1 MSIWNKVLVG
11 LILVA
16 SLAFFYMALRA
27 LRTQAN
33 WRGKAEQHEKRIK
46 EKKEDNRQLVEG
58 EGEGKEYKP
67 GIERLRLD
75 LQQMLVGRGRV
86 WRDCKP
92 QPGPQTIKTG
102 QVAVSCDVHGIGEK
116 TVLYLF
122 EETNP
127 DQRGSYLGK
136 FKVTTFNALDQ
147 NRNGSLEPGELP
159 PPLQPLLATADADK
173 NGTLNFAEFDAAKP
187 DYTGPEFLEPSMKMS
202 TAELQRLAASAGKA
216 TWTMYEV
223 MPADSH
229 QAFAHLNQDELK
241 KFLPAETVEEYLND
255 GKLLTTEEVE
265 KMGLRGKVVAV
276 DENGRVMYVDQDGR
290 VLFASVVDENARL
303 VYVDQKGEFAYAVD
317 VQEKKDA
324 EGEVVYEPVYLDKN
338 GQPVPGTTVV
348 EKEVEDGKGKYVRWL
363 RDYDVLLKDCHLQ
376 RSILLDLNEAAEQD
390 LAYVV
395 TALSE
400 ATQQQ
405 KYRERERDLLTA
417 EKKTYQYECTALDE
431 LRQKLLREVKACR
444 DAVDRLIAENMAL
457 AARIEKNQRD
467 AERRIDARTGRM
479 AQSGAGE
486 TR

>member
-1 MSIWNKVLVG
+1 M
-11 LILVA
+11 
-16 SLAFFYMALRA
+16 
-27 LRTQAN
+27 
-33 WRGKAEQHEKRIK
+33 
-46 EKKEDNRQLVEG
+46 
-58 EGEGKEYKP
+58 
-67 GIERLRLD
+67 
-75 LQQMLVGRGRV
+75 
-86 WRDCKP
+86 
-92 QPGPQTIKTG
+92 
-102 QVAVSCDVHGIGEK
+102 
-116 TVLYLF
+116 
-122 EETNP
+122 
-127 DQRGSYLGK
+127 
-136 FKVTTFNALDQ
+136 
-147 NRNGSLEPGELP
+147 
-159 PPLQPLLATADADK
+159 
-173 NGTLNFAEFDAAKP
+173 
-187 DYTGPEFLEPSMKMS
+187 
-202 TAELQRLAASAGKA
+202 
-216 TWTMYEV
+216 
-223 MPADSH
+223 
-229 QAFAHLNQDELK
+229 
-241 KFLPAETVEEYLND
+241 
-255 GKLLTTEEVE
+255 
-265 KMGLRGKVVAV
+265 
-276 DENGRVMYVDQDGR
+276 
-290 VLFASVVDENARL
+290 
-303 VYVDQKGEFAYAVD
+303 
-317 VQEKKDA
+317 
-324 EGEVVYEPVYLDKN
+324 VYEPVYLDKN